1 MSRKRLMAAAAAIVV
16 VGSVAVIAVG
26 PTRPVGLWRPAPVEH
41 PIATTPGQLSSTGG
55 STAAPT
61 TPVSTTAPAEPG
73 QIAHQTAA
81 APSQP
86 EQLRRDLPASEVDAV
101 SATTRAK
108 VEQSGA
114 SLNRMASQPY
124 GSVVADEEAP
134 PYWQPP
140 SSADER
146 YGDFKTNPVK
156 LVSEEPVSTFSID
169 VDTASYANVRRF
181 LTDGTLPPMD
191 AVRTEELIN
200 YFPYAY
206 PLPESKDEPF
216 RADIA
221 VFDSPW
227 DSGSQIVRIGLQGY
241 DIPKATRP
249 PANLVFLVDTSGSM
263 EEPDKLPL
271 VKQSLRLLTEQMQ
284 PTDSIAIVAYA
295 GSAGVVLEPTK
306 GSERLKILSAIDAF
320 AAGGS
325 TAGAEG
331 IRQAYT
337 LAEANFQKNA
347 INRVIL
353 ATDGDF
359 NVGITDPSELEDYV
373 ARQRDSGVYLS
384 VLGFGTGNLNDLI
397 MQKLAQAGN
406 GNASYIDSLMEARKV
421 LVDEMGST
429 IFTIANDVK
438 IQIEFNPALVAEYRL
453 IGYETRLL
461 NREDFNNDKVDA
473 GEVGSGHAVT
483 ALYEITAPDSK
494 SRLVDDL
501 HFQQKPNTPQQ
512 DSNALAWL
520 KIRYKLPGAA
530 ESRLIQQPIQASAR
544 TTFEA
549 APADAR
555 FATAVAA
562 FGQLL
567 RKDANVGTMTL
578 ADVQRIAAASRG
590 DDAFGYRSE
599 FLRLV
604 QVAQSAAGLESLN

>member
-1 MSRKRLMAAAAAIVV
+1 MSRKALMAAAAAVIV
-16 VGSVAVIAVG
+16 VGSVAVVAI
-26 PTRPVGLWRPAPVEH
+26 RPVYFAPSTPTTHHLSPTGESG
-41 PIATTPGQLSSTGG
+41 ATPK
-55 STAAPT
+55 
-61 TPVSTTAPAEPG
+61 TPVSTTTPVAPAQVSNQVALAPG
-73 QIAHQTAA
+73 SETDASRAVGRTKI
-81 APSQP
+81 
-86 EQLRRDLPASEVDAV
+86 EQL
-101 SATTRAK
+101 
-108 VEQSGA
+108 GA
-114 SLNRMASQPY
+114 SAGQAPPEPY
-124 GSVVADEEAP
+124 ATVVADEEAP

-191 AVRTEELIN
+191 AVRTEELVN
-200 YFPYAY
+200 YFPYTY
-206 PLPESKDEPF
+206 PLPESAEEPF

-241 DIPKATRP
+241 DLPQTTRP

-263 EEPDKLPL
+263 QDPDKLPL

-284 PTDSIAIVAYA
+284 ATDSIAIVAYA
-295 GSAGVVLEPTK
+295 GDAGVVLEPTK
-306 GSERLKILSAIDAF
+306 GAERQKILSAIEGF

-331 IRQAYT
+331 IRQAYA

-347 INRVIL
+347 VNRVVL

-359 NVGITDPSELEDYV
+359 NVGITDPSELEDFV
-373 ARQRDSGVYLS
+373 ARKRETGVYLS
-384 VLGFGTGNLNDLI
+384 VLGYGTGNLNDLM

-421 LVDEMGST
+421 LVDEVGST

-483 ALYEITAPDSK
+483 ALYEITPPDSK
-494 SRLVDDL
+494 SRLVDEL
-501 HFQQKPNTPQQ
+501 HFQSKPDAAQP
-512 DSNALAWL
+512 DSNALAWV

-530 ESRLIQQPIQASAR
+530 ESRLIQQPIEVSAR
-544 TTFEA
+544 TSFEA
-549 APADAR
+549 APTEAR

-567 RKDANVGTMTL
+567 RKDPNVGTMTL

-590 DDAFGYRSE
+590 DDTFGYRSE

-604 QVAQSAAGLESLN
+604 QVAQSAAALEPLN

>member
-1 MSRKRLMAAAAAIVV
+1 MSRKALMAAAVVIVV
-16 VGSVAVIAVG
+16 GGVVVVAIG
-26 PTRPVGLWRPAPVEH
+26 PGRFFPSPHPMTTNTEH
-41 PIATTPGQLSSTGG
+41 LSSTSG
-55 STAAPT
+55 SGATPT
-61 TPVSTTAPAEPG
+61 SPVSTTAPVAPIEPSNQAAAVPG
-73 QIAHQTAA
+73 QQ
-81 APSQP
+81 
-86 EQLRRDLPASEVDAV
+86 EQLRSDLPPPETDAV
-101 SATTRAK
+101 RATARIK
-108 VEQSGA
+108 SEQVGA
-114 SLNRMASQPY
+114 SVSQAVSQPY
-124 GSVVADEEAP
+124 ASIVADEEAT

-191 AVRTEELIN
+191 AVRTEELVN

-206 PLPESKDEPF
+206 PLPESADEPF

-227 DSGSQIVRIGLQGY
+227 DSGSQIVRVGLQGY
-241 DIPKATRP
+241 DIPKTTRP

-263 EEPDKLPL
+263 RDPDKLPL
-271 VKQSLRLLTEQMQ
+271 VKQSLRLLTEQMEAA
-284 PTDSIAIVAYA
+284 DSIAIVAYA
-295 GSAGVVLEPTK
+295 GTAGVVLEPTK
-306 GSERLKILSAIDAF
+306 GSERPKILSAIDGF

-331 IRQAYT
+331 IRQAYA

-347 INRVIL
+347 TNRVIL

-359 NVGITDPSELEDYV
+359 NVGITDPSELEDFV

-384 VLGFGTGNLNDLI
+384 VLGFGTGNLNDLM

-429 IFTIANDVK
+429 LFTIANDVK

-501 HFQQKPNTPQQ
+501 HFQQKPTAPQQ
-512 DSNALAWL
+512 ESNALAWL
-520 KIRYKLPGAA
+520 KIRYKLPGAS
-530 ESRLIQQPIQASAR
+530 ESRLIQQAIQASAR

-567 RKDANVGTMTL
+567 RKDPNVATMTL
-578 ADVQRIAAASRG
+578 ADVQRIAAAARG

>member
-1 MSRKRLMAAAAAIVV
+1 
-16 VGSVAVIAVG
+16 
-26 PTRPVGLWRPAPVEH
+26 
-41 PIATTPGQLSSTGG
+41 
-55 STAAPT
+55 
-61 TPVSTTAPAEPG
+61 
-73 QIAHQTAA
+73 
-81 APSQP
+81 
-86 EQLRRDLPASEVDAV
+86 
-101 SATTRAK
+101 
-108 VEQSGA
+108 
-114 SLNRMASQPY
+114 
-124 GSVVADEEAP
+124 
-134 PYWQPP
+134 
-140 SSADER
+140 
-146 YGDFKTNPVK
+146 
-156 LVSEEPVSTFSID
+156 
-169 VDTASYANVRRF
+169 
-181 LTDGTLPPMD
+181 
-191 AVRTEELIN
+191 
-200 YFPYAY
+200 
-206 PLPESKDEPF
+206 
-216 RADIA
+216 
-221 VFDSPW
+221 
-227 DSGSQIVRIGLQGY
+227 
-241 DIPKATRP
+241 
-249 PANLVFLVDTSGSM
+249 M

-284 PTDSIAIVAYA
+284 ATDSIAIVAYA

-320 AAGGS
+320 VAGGS

-331 IRQAYT
+331 IRQAYA
-337 LAEANFQKNA
+337 LAEANLQKNA

-501 HFQQKPNTPQQ
+501 HFQQKPTAPQP
-512 DSNALAWL
+512 DLNAS
-520 KIRYKLPGAA
+520 PG
-530 ESRLIQQPIQASAR
+530 
-544 TTFEA
+544 
-549 APADAR
+549 
-555 FATAVAA
+555 
-562 FGQLL
+562 
-567 RKDANVGTMTL
+567 
-578 ADVQRIAAASRG
+578 
-590 DDAFGYRSE
+590 
-599 FLRLV
+599 
-604 QVAQSAAGLESLN
+604 

>member
-1 MSRKRLMAAAAAIVV
+1 MVAAAAVIVIGSATVVAI
-16 VGSVAVIAVG
+16 GPAGLAPWSRSAITTDPAV
-26 PTRPVGLWRPAPVEH
+26 PPVTTGDHVSTDSRSS
-41 PIATTPGQLSSTGG
+41 ATPK
-55 STAAPT
+55 
-61 TPVSTTAPAEPG
+61 TPVSTTAPTAPAQVTNEIAAG
-73 QIAHQTAA
+73 QGQR
-81 APSQP
+81 
-86 EQLRRDLPASEVDAV
+86 EQLRKDLQLSDADAG
-101 SATTRAK
+101 SATTRGR
-108 VEQSGA
+108 VEQLGA
-114 SLNRMASQPY
+114 SVPTAATPEPY
-124 GSVVADEEAP
+124 GTVVD
-134 PYWQPP
+134 PYARPP
-140 SSADER
+140 STGDER

-169 VDTASYANVRRF
+169 VDTAAYANVRRF

-206 PLPESKDEPF
+206 PLPESKEEPF
-216 RADIA
+216 RADVA

-241 DIPKATRP
+241 DIPKTTRP

-263 EEPDKLPL
+263 QDPDKLPL

-284 PTDSIAIVAYA
+284 PTDSISIVAYA
-295 GSAGVVLEPTK
+295 GDAGVVLEPTK
-306 GSERLKILSAIDAF
+306 GSERMKILSAIEAF
-320 AAGGS
+320 SAGGS

-331 IRQAYT
+331 IRQAYA
-337 LAEANFQKNA
+337 LAETSFQKNA

-359 NVGITDPSELEDYV
+359 NVGITDPSELEDFV
-373 ARQRDSGVYLS
+373 ARKRDTGVYLS
-384 VLGFGTGNLNDLI
+384 VLGFGTGNLNDLM

-501 HFQQKPNTPQQ
+501 HFQPKPDAPQP

-520 KIRYKLPGAA
+520 KIRYKLPGET
-530 ESRLIQQPIQASAR
+530 ESRLIQQPIEAAAR
-544 TTFEA
+544 TSFEA
-549 APADAR
+549 APAEAR
-555 FATAVAA
+555 FAVAVAA

-567 RKDANVGTMTL
+567 RKDPNVGSMTL
-578 ADVQRIAAASRG
+578 ADVQRIAAGARG
-590 DDAFGYRSE
+590 EDAFGYRGE

-604 QVAQSAAGLESLN
+604 QVAQSSAALEPLN

>member
-1 MSRKRLMAAAAAIVV
+1 MSRKALMAAAAVIVV
-16 VGSVAVIAVG
+16 GGVSVVAITSG
-26 PTRPVGLWRPAPVEH
+26 RLYYSPH
-41 PIATTPGQLSSTGG
+41 PLTTNTDRLSSTSGPG
-55 STAAPT
+55 
-61 TPVSTTAPAEPG
+61 TAPATPVVPTASPAAG
-73 QIAHQTAA
+73 QQAQIRSDLPLSETDAVRGATRTKSEQLGAATTQTAA
-81 APSQP
+81 
-86 EQLRRDLPASEVDAV
+86 
-101 SATTRAK
+101 
-108 VEQSGA
+108 
-114 SLNRMASQPY
+114 QPY
-124 GSVVADEEAP
+124 ATVVADEEAA

-156 LVSEEPVSTFSID
+156 LVAEEPVSTFSID

-206 PLPESKDEPF
+206 PLPESAEEPF
-216 RADIA
+216 RADVA

-227 DSGSQIVRIGLQGY
+227 DSGSQIVRIDLQGY
-241 DIPKATRP
+241 DIPQSTRP

-263 EEPDKLPL
+263 QDPDKLPL

-284 PTDSIAIVAYA
+284 ATDSIAIVAYA
-295 GSAGVVLEPTK
+295 GDAGVVLEPTK
-306 GSERLKILSAIDAF
+306 GSDRPKILSAIDGF

-331 IRQAYT
+331 IRQAYA
-337 LAEANFQKNA
+337 LAEASFQKNA

-359 NVGITDPSELEDYV
+359 NVGITDPSELEDFV
-373 ARQRDSGVYLS
+373 ARKRDSGVYLS
-384 VLGFGTGNLNDLI
+384 LLGFGTGNLNDLM

-483 ALYEITAPDSK
+483 ALYEITPPDSK

-501 HFQQKPNTPQQ
+501 HFQQKPAAPQQ

-520 KIRYKLPGAA
+520 KIRYKLAGAA
-530 ESRLIQQPIQASAR
+530 ESRLIQQEIQASTR

-578 ADVQRIAAASRG
+578 ADVQRIAAGARG
-590 DDAFGYRSE
+590 EDTFGYRSE

-604 QVAQSAAGLESLN
+604 QVAQSAGALESLN

>member
-1 MSRKRLMAAAAAIVV
+1 MSRKGLMAAAAAVVIVGGV
-16 VGSVAVIAVG
+16 AFVAIDPAGVFSPQYSLRSGRENLASSSGSG
-26 PTRPVGLWRPAPVEH
+26 
-41 PIATTPGQLSSTGG
+41 TPS
-55 STAAPT
+55 T
-61 TPVSTTAPAEPG
+61 TPVSTTAPAVPG
-73 QIAHQTAA
+73 EAH
-81 APSQP
+81 
-86 EQLRRDLPASEVDAV
+86 QLRRDLPVSDTEASRAV
-101 SATTRAK
+101 TRYK
-108 VEQSGA
+108 VEQLSGA
-114 SLNRMASQPY
+114 AGQPAAQPY
-124 GSVVADEEAP
+124 GSIVAAEEAE

-169 VDTASYANVRRF
+169 VDTAAYANLRRF

-191 AVRTEELIN
+191 AVRTEELVN

-206 PLPESKDEPF
+206 PLPESAEEPF
-216 RADIA
+216 RADVA

-241 DIPKATRP
+241 DIPQTTRP

-263 EEPDKLPL
+263 QDPDKLPL

-295 GSAGVVLEPTK
+295 GDAGVVLEPTK
-306 GSERLKILSAIDAF
+306 GAERLKILSAIDGF

-331 IRQAYT
+331 IRQAYA
-337 LAEANFQKNA
+337 LAESNFQKNA
-347 INRVIL
+347 VNRVIL

-359 NVGITDPSELEDYV
+359 NVGITDPSALEDFV
-373 ARQRDSGVYLS
+373 ARKRDTGVYLS
-384 VLGFGTGNLNDLI
+384 LLGFGTGNLNDLM

-483 ALYEITAPDSK
+483 ALYEITPPDSK

-501 HFQQKPNTPQQ
+501 HFQQKPETAQQ
-512 DSNALAWL
+512 DANALAWL
-520 KIRYKLPGAA
+520 KIRYKMPGAS
-530 ESRLIQQPIQASAR
+530 ESRLIQQAIEASAR
-544 TTFEA
+544 TSFEA
-549 APADAR
+549 APTEAR

-567 RKDANVGTMTL
+567 RKDPNVGAMTL
-578 ADVQRIAAASRG
+578 ADVQRIAAAARG
-590 DDAFGYRSE
+590 DDTFGYRSE

-604 QVAQSAAGLESLN
+604 QVAQSAAALEPLN

>member
-1 MSRKRLMAAAAAIVV
+1 MAAAAAVVV
-16 VGSVAVIAVG
+16 VGSVAVIAIG
-26 PTRPVGLWRPAPVEH
+26 PAHLLPLQRSQ
-41 PIATTPGQLSSTGG
+41 TTQHLSSGNASGAT
-55 STAAPT
+55 PT
-61 TPVSTTAPAEPG
+61 TPTSTTAPAELVPPEPTPV
-73 QIAHQTAA
+73 ASAS
-81 APSQP
+81 SQ
-86 EQLRRDLPASEVDAV
+86 QLRADQPAP
-101 SATTRAK
+101 ATDSLGTTLTK
-108 VEQSGA
+108 VEQSRA
-114 SLNRMASQPY
+114 SAGQVASQPY
-124 GSVVADEEAP
+124 GAIVADEEAA

-169 VDTASYANVRRF
+169 VDTAAYANVRRF

-216 RADIA
+216 RADVA

-241 DIPKATRP
+241 DLPKTAHP

-263 EEPDKLPL
+263 QDPDKLPL
-271 VKQSLRLLTEQMQ
+271 VKQSLRLLTEQMEA
-284 PTDSIAIVAYA
+284 TDSISIVAYA
-295 GSAGVVLEPTK
+295 GDAGVVLEPTK
-306 GSERLKILSAIDAF
+306 GSERQKILSAIEGF

-331 IRQAYT
+331 IRQAYA
-337 LAEANFQKNA
+337 LAETNFQKNA

-359 NVGITDPSELEDYV
+359 NVGITDPSALEDFV

-384 VLGFGTGNLNDLI
+384 VLGFGTGNLNDLM

-429 IFTIANDVK
+429 LFTIANDVK

-501 HFQQKPNTPQQ
+501 HFQQKPGAPQE
-512 DSNALAWL
+512 DANALAWL
-520 KIRYKLPGAA
+520 KIRYKLPGAT
-530 ESRLIQQPIQASAR
+530 ESRLIQQPIEASAR

-549 APADAR
+549 APAEAR

-567 RKDANVGTMTL
+567 RKDPNVGSMTL
-578 ADVQRIAAASRG
+578 ADVQRVAAAARG

-604 QVAQSAAGLESLN
+604 QVAQSAAGLEPLN

>member
-1 MSRKRLMAAAAAIVV
+1 MAAAAAVV
-16 VGSVAVIAVG
+16 IIGGGAVVAIG
-26 PTRPVGLWRPAPVEH
+26 PAGLAPWSHTDTTVEH
-41 PIATTPGQLSSTGG
+41 PRVPDVPTTVEHLSSNSGSAAIPVAPPAPEAPLASLNQAAAVPGQQ
-55 STAAPT
+55 
-61 TPVSTTAPAEPG
+61 E
-73 QIAHQTAA
+73 
-81 APSQP
+81 QP
-86 EQLRRDLPASEVDAV
+86 RRDLPMSETDAV
-101 SATTRAK
+101 SVDTRAK
-108 VEQSGA
+108 VERLSGA
-114 SLNRMASQPY
+114 LNQTASQPY
-124 GSVVADEEAP
+124 GSVAADEEAA

-216 RADIA
+216 RADVA

-241 DIPKATRP
+241 DIPQATRP

-263 EEPDKLPL
+263 QDPDKLPL

-295 GSAGVVLEPTK
+295 GDAGVVLEPTK
-306 GSERLKILSAIDAF
+306 GSERVKILSAIDGF

-384 VLGFGTGNLNDLI
+384 VLGFGTGNLNDLM

-501 HFQQKPNTPQQ
+501 HFQQKPTAPQP

-520 KIRYKLPGAA
+520 KIRYKLPGAS

>member
-1 MSRKRLMAAAAAIVV
+1 MSRKSLMAAAAAVIV
-16 VGSVAVIAVG
+16 VGSVAVVAIG
-26 PTRPVGLWRPAPVEH
+26 PAHLFPVQRSLTTEQLSASNGSGAASPAPTIPAAQPTEVSTQ
-41 PIATTPGQLSSTGG
+41 AAVVPGQ
-55 STAAPT
+55 
-61 TPVSTTAPAEPG
+61 
-73 QIAHQTAA
+73 QT
-81 APSQP
+81 
-86 EQLRRDLPASEVDAV
+86 RRDLPMSETDAASVA
-101 SATTRAK
+101 TRAK
-108 VEQSGA
+108 VERSSVSAGQPA
-114 SLNRMASQPY
+114 AQPY
-124 GSVVADEEAP
+124 GTVVADEEAP
-134 PYWQPP
+134 AYWQPP

-181 LTDGTLPPMD
+181 LTEGTLPPMD

-200 YFPYAY
+200 YFPYGY

-221 VFDSPW
+221 VFGSPW
-227 DSGSQIVRIGLQGY
+227 DSGSQIIRIGLQGY
-241 DIPKATRP
+241 DLPKTTRP

-263 EEPDKLPL
+263 QDPDKLPL

-284 PTDSIAIVAYA
+284 ATDTIAIVAYA
-295 GSAGVVLEPTK
+295 GDAGVVLEPTK
-306 GSERLKILSAIDAF
+306 GSERQKILSAIEGF

-331 IRQAYT
+331 IRQAYA
-337 LAEANFQKNA
+337 LAEANFQKDA

-384 VLGFGTGNLNDLI
+384 VLGFGTGNLNDLM

-421 LVDEMGST
+421 LVDEMGAT
-429 IFTIANDVK
+429 LFTIANDVK

-483 ALYEITAPDSK
+483 ALYEITAPGSK

-501 HFQQKPNTPQQ
+501 HFQQKPTAPQP
-512 DSNALAWL
+512 DSTTLAWL
-520 KIRYKLPGAA
+520 KIRYKLPGVA
-530 ESRLIQQPIQASAR
+530 ESRLIQEPIEASVR
-544 TTFEA
+544 TSFEA

-567 RKDANVGTMTL
+567 RKDANVGSMTM
-578 ADVQRIAAASRG
+578 AEVQRIAAGARG
-590 DDAFGYRSE
+590 DDPFGYRSE

-604 QVAQSAAGLESLN
+604 QVAQSAGALEPLN